1 MANPLRRVLVGIS
14 VAVALLAVSAAG
26 TVGYSWTS
34 ADIDTS
40 GTVHFD
46 RPLHIPPLADS
57 EVEPD
62 GTRVFDLRMQA
73 GTTDFGH
80 GRTPTWG
87 VNGSYL
93 GPTLRAERGE
103 KVRIDVDNSLDEP
116 TTLHWHGMHL
126 PAVMD
131 GGPHQMISP
140 GDRWSPTWAVD
151 QPAATLWYH
160 PHLHGS
166 TADHVYRG
174 LAGMFLVDE
183 PGPPL
188 PDTYGVDDIPVI
200 VQDKKFRGSELD
212 DSTAVFADTG
222 VLGNEILVNGTPR
235 PYLDVTT
242 DRVRLRLLNASNAR
256 VYDFAFSTGLAF
268 DQIATDGGLLAAP
281 YRTDRLR
288 LSPGE
293 RAEIVVHV
301 PAGTSAVLRSEP
313 TDLGGG
319 RWTDRFAGG
328 DDTLDVMELR
338 ASDDPV
344 PNAAVPN
351 ALTPRQ
357 DIGIPSR
364 TSEFDLMGSTQ
375 INGRTMDPGRVDEVV
390 TLGSTELWRV
400 HNASGQIHNFHIHDV
415 QFHIVDPKDPSQS
428 GPKDT
433 VYVPPDETVE
443 LVVRFTDYAD
453 PSTPYMYHCHI
464 LQHEDNGL
472 MGQFVVVEE
481 GQMVEEGQQPALDSH
496 RGHG

>member
-1 MANPLRRVLVGIS
+1 
-14 VAVALLAVSAAG
+14 
-26 TVGYSWTS
+26 
-34 ADIDTS
+34 
-40 GTVHFD
+40 
-46 RPLHIPPLADS
+46 
-57 EVEPD
+57 
-62 GTRVFDLRMQA
+62 
-73 GTTDFGH
+73 
-80 GRTPTWG
+80 
-87 VNGSYL
+87 
-93 GPTLRAERGE
+93 
-103 KVRIDVDNSLDEP
+103 
-116 TTLHWHGMHL
+116 MHL

-140 GDRWSPTWAVD
+140 GDRWSPTWTVD

-212 DSTAVFADTG
+212 DSTTAFTDTG

-268 DQIATDGGLLAAP
+268 DQIATDGGLLPDP

-319 RWTDRFAGG
+319 WWTDRFAGG
-328 DDTLDVMELR
+328 DDTLDIMELR
-338 ASDDPV
+338 ASVDPV

-364 TSEFDLMGSTQ
+364 TREFDLMGSTQ

-415 QFHIVDPKDPSQS
+415 QFQVLDIDGEPPPPELA
-428 GPKDT
+428 GWKDT
-433 VYVPPDETVE
+433 AFLSPRTTIR
-443 LVVRFTDYAD
+443 LIMRFTDYAD
-453 PSTPYMYHCHI
+453 PSTPYMYHCH
-464 LQHEDNGL
+464 LLRHEDRGL
-472 MGQFVVVEE
+472 MGQFVVVEP
-481 GQMVEEGQQPALDSH
+481 GQEPAPPNHGQA
-496 RGHG
+496 G